1 MGCKGKVENSLK
13 WLLQPFPTISAFSR
27 LQTVRDYM
35 RIAFCLGGCCRLQ
48 CSSYMTT
55 SLVGERG
62 ERREERK
69 VERTSGQ
76 VGDCQLGSCR
86 ATCEASSS
94 ASFYS
99 DLLKLI
105 LKDANCLTPFVLR
118 AHPFVVP
125 QVLLAAI
132 THNDYVALLLGFS
145 LVMIQLTAQLT
156 NSAGKTTKAKG
167 CRVAL
172 TCISLVFSHLLSSD
186 YKSLYLVAASLF
198 ASQSCHNFWL

>member
-1 MGCKGKVENSLK
+1 MVAATLSDYQRFLSASNCQGLHEDCVLSRRLLSAAVLK
-13 WLLQPFPTISAFSR
+13 LHDDQFGR
-27 LQTVRDYM
+27 R
-35 RIAFCLGGCCRLQ
+35 
-48 CSSYMTT
+48 
-55 SLVGERG
+55 